1 MLPDLRWVIFGGE
14 ALEPKHVLGWFERF
28 GESGA
33 RLVNMYGIT
42 ETTVHVTYQEITAAH
57 VVAGGRLPAGRPLP
71 SYRVLLLD
79 ERGAPVPVGV
89 AGEIH
94 VAGGGLARG
103 YLHRPELTQER
114 FPVNPF
120 GEPGERMYRSGDVAR
135 WRADGTLEYLG
146 RADDQVKIRGFRIE
160 LGEIETAL
168 VGHPLIRETVVTA
181 HQGTDGHK
189 RLVAYVVTDTVVP
202 LAELRAHLAATLPD
216 YMVPAVFVT
225 LDRLPLTPSG
235 KVNRRALPA
244 PEVQAEQLG
253 TQYTAPRDE
262 TERILAGIWADVLG
276 VERVGVH
283 DNFFDLG
290 GDSILTI
297 QVVSRARRAL
307 GGSLS
312 PRLLFEAPTV
322 AQLAAAVAPDGSGA
336 QAGAAPGIP
345 VAPRD
350 GLLPMSFGQQR
361 LWFLEDFNEGSTE
374 YHSATALRLTGPL
387 DAAALRAAVGDLA
400 ARHEALRTTFDVAD
414 GQGVQ
419 IVHPVLEPQWQAA
432 EAGTEEELRELAQAE
447 LVRPYDLKN
456 GPLVRVLLVRMT
468 GSAAE
473 EHVCVLGMHHI
484 VTDGWSMGVA
494 ARELGEL
501 YAARTQGRP
510 AELAAVPVQYPDFA
524 AWQRERLVD
533 GGLLEEQLGW
543 WRERLAGIEP
553 LELPTDRPRPT
564 VRSSAG
570 AVHGFEVPAA
580 TLGALKELA
589 REQGATLYMAL
600 TAAVK
605 TVFARWTGQ
614 QDIAVGTASAGRG
627 QGEGNGDLEQLI
639 GFLVNTVVLRSH
651 IEPDMPFRAVLDQVK
666 ETVLDAFAHEEVPFE
681 RLVEALQPERDT
693 SRTPLVQ
700 AMVVLQNAPGAHP
713 SLGGVEVTDYRLERD
728 TALFD
733 LTLEFEEYEGGLRAL
748 VEYSAELFDAGTIA
762 RFGEHLNVLLDGV
775 AADPDRAVA
784 DLPLLT
790 AGEFDR
796 VVREWNA
803 SGGVEAPAGTIHG
816 WVADRAA
823 LSPDAV
829 AVSFGDEW
837 VTYGELEERANRLAH
852 HLVA

>member
-1 MLPDLRWVIFGGE
+1 QDTARSPELMWELLRDEGVTVFNQTPSMFRELVESGGEPLPDLRWVIFGGE
-14 ALEPKHVLGWFERF
+14 ALEPKHVQSWFERF
-28 GESGA
+28 DGAGA

-57 VVAGGRLPAGRPLP
+57 VAAGGRLPAGRPLP
-71 SYRVLLLD
+71 SYRVFLLD

-114 FPVNPF
+114 FPANPF
-120 GEPGERMYRSGDVAR
+120 GAPGERMYRSGDVAR
-135 WRADGTLEYLG
+135 WKADGTLEYLG

-168 VGHPLIRETVVTA
+168 VGHPRIRETVVTA
-181 HQGTDGHK
+181 HQGADGHK
-189 RLVAYVVTDTVVP
+189 RLVAYLVSDTV
-202 LAELRAHLAATLPD
+202 LSTGELRAHLGGSLPD

-244 PEVQAEQLG
+244 PEVQTEQLG
-253 TQYTAPRDE
+253 TEYTAPRDE
-262 TERILAGIWADVLG
+262 TERILADVWADVLG

-297 QVVSRARRAL
+297 QVVSRARQAL
-307 GGSLS
+307 GASLS

-322 AQLAAAVAPDGSGA
+322 AQLAAAVAPED
-336 QAGAAPGIP
+336 AAPAGTDLGIP
-345 VAPRD
+345 AAPRD
-350 GLLPMSFGQQR
+350 GLPPMSFGQQR

-374 YHSATALRLTGPL
+374 YHSAAALRLTGPL
-387 DAAALRAAVGDLA
+387 DASALRAAVGDLV
-400 ARHEALRTTFDVAD
+400 ARHESLRTTFDVVG

-419 IVHPVLEPQWQAA
+419 IVHPVLEPQWHTA
-432 EAGTEEELRELAQAE
+432 EAGTEERLRELAQAE
-447 LVRPYDLKN
+447 LARPYDLKN
-456 GPLVRVLLVRMT
+456 GPLVRVLLVRLT
-468 GSAAE
+468 TD

-501 YAARTQGRP
+501 YAARTEGRP
-510 AELAAVPVQYPDFA
+510 AELGDVPVQYPDFA
-524 AWQRERLVD
+524 AWQRARLVD

-553 LELPTDRPRPT
+553 LELPTDRPRPV

-627 QGEGNGDLEQLI
+627 QGNGNADLEQLI

-651 IEPDMPFRAVLDQVK
+651 IEPDMAFRAVLDQVR

-693 SRTPLVQ
+693 SRTPLIQ
-700 AMVVLQNAPGAHP
+700 AMVVLQNAPGMHP
-713 SLGGVEVTDYRLERD
+713 DLGAVKVTDYRLERD

-748 VEYSAELFDAGTIA
+748 VEYSAELFDAATIA
-762 RFGEHLNVLLDGV
+762 RFGEHLNVLLEGI

-784 DLPLLT
+784 DLPILA

-796 VVREWNA
+796 VVREWNE
-803 SGGVEAPAGTIHG
+803 SGGVEAPAGTVHG
-816 WVADRAA
+816 
-823 LSPDAV
+823 
-829 AVSFGDEW
+829 
-837 VTYGELEERANRLAH
+837 
-852 HLVA
+852 LVA